1 VNEDFEKIITT
12 YKDFFNLVQNNK
24 NADFYIKTHKDEF
37 TKINAVCEKEINQ
50 MYLITLE
57 DGHSIN
63 CADEH
68 CLMDKRGNMILV
80 KDLVPNKRVMTLNGP
95 VSIKSIKK
103 TNDKIAYD
111 ISIEYPHWYV
121 NDNYG
126 LIHHNTLFSLVAAKA
141 YLDFYPDAVLLFFD
155 SEFGTTK
162 NYFGQIGIP
171 TDRVLHTPITNI
183 EEFKFDIVAQLE
195 HLKKG
200 DHVFIIIDSIGNLA
214 SKKEVEDAA
223 NQKSVAD
230 MTRARSLKS
239 LFRIITPIL
248 ILKDLTAIP
257 INHIYQSQDFY
268 PTDIISGGKGPYLSS
283 NAIWII
289 GRSKE
294 KDGAD
299 VAGYNFTI
307 KIEKSRTVVE
317 GSKLPVTVR
326 FDTGIDKY
334 SGLFDLGV
342 EGGFIVSPSMGFYQL
357 VDTDT
362 GEAIGNKMRKKAIMK
377 DETFWTTILS
387 NPKFDDWIQS
397 NFKIG
402 KTFTKKVEENDQ
414 EETEEND

>member
-1 VNEDFEKIITT
+1 MNEDFEKIITT

-24 NADFYIKTHKDEF
+24 NADDFYIKTHKDEF

-155 SEFGTTK
+155 SEFGSTK
-162 NYFGQIGIP
+162 NYFEQIGIP

-230 MTRARSLKS
+230 MTRAKSLKS

-257 INHIYQSQDFY
+257 INHVYQDTCLERSTKIKTIQGLT
-268 PTDIISGGKGPYLSS
+268 PISKIKKGDYVYT
-283 NAIWII
+283 N
-289 GRSKE
+289 
-294 KDGAD
+294 
-299 VAGYNFTI
+299 
-307 KIEKSRTVVE
+307 
-317 GSKLPVTVR
+317 
-326 FDTGIDKY
+326 TG
-334 SGLFDLGV
+334 
-342 EGGFIVSPSMGFYQL
+342 
-357 VDTDT
+357 
-362 GEAIGNKMRKKAIMK
+362 
-377 DETFWTTILS
+377 
-387 NPKFDDWIQS
+387 
-397 NFKIG
+397 
-402 KTFTKKVEENDQ
+402 TKKVIGTFGPSELSSEGKKYLELEFDDGSKVKCTSDHTFLIEN
-414 EETEEND
+414 ETWARADELSIGSLMY

>member
-1 VNEDFEKIITT
+1 M
-12 YKDFFNLVQNNK
+12 L
-24 NADFYIKTHKDEF
+24 KTHAIANPLLLRLKKNSTIASTSVLEESVIF
-37 TKINAVCEKEINQ
+37 AEKPAIVTDIPIMNIAFSGSIHGG
-50 MYLITLE
+50 ITPGITMIAGE
-57 DGHSIN
+57 S
-63 CADEH
+63 
-68 CLMDKRGNMILV
+68 KRF
-80 KDLVPNKRVMTLNGP
+80 K
-95 VSIKSIKK
+95 
-103 TNDKIAYD
+103 
-111 ISIEYPHWYV
+111 
-121 NDNYG
+121 
-126 LIHHNTLFSLVAAKA
+126 TLFSLVAAKA

-257 INHIYQSQDFY
+257 INHVYQSQDFF
-268 PTDIISGGKGPYLSS
+268 PTAVVSGGTGPYLSS

-402 KTFTKKVEENDQ
+402 KTFTKKAEENDQ